1 MSTFF
6 GSLRRRLFGID
17 PAETTFA
24 RRGFRAGVP
33 GAQERLEKVGH
44 TFSEGYHAA
53 LETPALPS
61 LVPRL
66 NAISNEV
73 RGFAYEGAAMGLA
86 LLDRITPWKR
96 DRIQGFL
103 RGAGEAHHY
112 MVYVGAG
119 WALARLGGRV
129 EPALGRLDPLL
140 RWLAVDG
147 YGFHEAFFHWQNYR
161 AGQPPPRRLE
171 GYARQAFDQGMGR
184 CLWFI
189 EGCDVLRIPM
199 AIEAFPEK
207 RRGDLWSGVGLAA
220 TYAGEVGEV
229 ELRSLLASAGPFQP
243 HLAQGSAFAAKARQ
257 RAENLIP
264 YTELACQI
272 LCGASAPQAAQVT
285 DASLEN
291 LPNNGLEPA
300 FEIWRRRIQAKFLR
314 NTQPRS

>member
-1 MSTFF
+1 
-6 GSLRRRLFGID
+6 
-17 PAETTFA
+17 
-24 RRGFRAGVP
+24 
-33 GAQERLEKVGH
+33 
-44 TFSEGYHAA
+44 
-53 LETPALPS
+53 
-61 LVPRL
+61 
-66 NAISNEV
+66 
-73 RGFAYEGAAMGLA
+73 
-86 LLDRITPWKR
+86 
-96 DRIQGFL
+96 
-103 RGAGEAHHY
+103 
-112 MVYVGAG
+112 
-119 WALARLGGRV
+119 
-129 EPALGRLDPLL
+129 
-140 RWLAVDG
+140 
-147 YGFHEAFFHWQNYR
+147 
-161 AGQPPPRRLE
+161 
-171 GYARQAFDQGMGR
+171 MGR

-272 LCGASAPQAAQVT
+272 LCEASAPQAAQVT

-291 LPNNGLEPA
+291 LPNTGLEPA